1 MLTTSRNRLFCQTK
15 IRFAVV
21 LKLNKSKRVTE
32 CFWTVKLQEK
42 QYCRRHVLTLKWRQ
56 ILLLPFIVTVTIHY
70 YLLQK
75 VFRAAVILQNICER
89 VLLVFL
95 TRQNLTSNSNANINI
110 FIKALFMIDNI
121 LFWAIKAFQPL
132 IILTSSIFF
141 VDIFLVR
148 LQLTNYFGRK
158 SVLFASKMCNDVRLV
173 CFASLRFSAVF
184 ILGFIL
190 VVKIYARKFVGVLF
204 KI

>member
-15 IRFAVV
+15 IRFALV
-21 LKLNKSKRVTE
+21 LKLNKSKCVTE

-56 ILLLPFIVTVTIHY
+56 ILLLSFTVTVTIHY

-75 VFRAAVILQNICER
+75 VFRAVILQNIFER

-95 TRQNLTSNSNANINI
+95 ARQNLTSNSNANINI

>member
-1 MLTTSRNRLFCQTK
+1 MLTTFRNRLFCQTK
-15 IRFAVV
+15 IRFALV
-21 LKLNKSKRVTE
+21 LKLNKSKCVTE

-56 ILLLPFIVTVTIHY
+56 ILLLSFTVTVTIHY

-75 VFRAAVILQNICER
+75 VFRAVILQNIFER

-95 TRQNLTSNSNANINI
+95 ARQNLTSNSNANINI
-110 FIKALFMIDNI
+110 FIKALFLIDNI

>member
-1 MLTTSRNRLFCQTK
+1 MLTTFRNRLFCQTK
-15 IRFAVV
+15 IRFALV
-21 LKLNKSKRVTE
+21 LKLNKSKCVTE

-56 ILLLPFIVTVTIHY
+56 ILLLSFTVTVTIHY

-75 VFRAAVILQNICER
+75 VFRAVILQNIFER

-95 TRQNLTSNSNANINI
+95 ARQNLTSNSNANINI

>member
-1 MLTTSRNRLFCQTK
+1 MLTTFRNRLFCQTK

-21 LKLNKSKRVTE
+21 LKLNKSKCVTE

-56 ILLLPFIVTVTIHY
+56 ILLLSFTVTVTIHY

-75 VFRAAVILQNICER
+75 VFRAVILQNIFER

-95 TRQNLTSNSNANINI
+95 ARQNLTSNSNANINI

-132 IILTSSIFF
+132 IILTSSNFF

>member
-1 MLTTSRNRLFCQTK
+1 MLTTFRNRLFCQTK
-15 IRFAVV
+15 IRFALV
-21 LKLNKSKRVTE
+21 LKLNKSKCVTE

-56 ILLLPFIVTVTIHY
+56 ILLLSFTVTVTIHY

-75 VFRAAVILQNICER
+75 VFRAVILQNNFER

-95 TRQNLTSNSNANINI
+95 ARQNLTSNSNANINI

-141 VDIFLVR
+141 VDIFFVR

>member
-1 MLTTSRNRLFCQTK
+1 MLTTFRNRLFCQTK

-56 ILLLPFIVTVTIHY
+56 ILLLSFTVTVTIHY

-75 VFRAAVILQNICER
+75 VFRAVILQNIFER

-95 TRQNLTSNSNANINI
+95 ARQNLTSNSNANINI

-132 IILTSSIFF
+132 IILTSSNFF

>member
-56 ILLLPFIVTVTIHY
+56 ILLLSFTVTVTIHY

-75 VFRAAVILQNICER
+75 VFRAVILQNIFER

-95 TRQNLTSNSNANINI
+95 ARQNLTSNSNANINI

-184 ILGFIL
+184 ILSFIL

>member
-56 ILLLPFIVTVTIHY
+56 ILLLSFTVTVTIHY

-75 VFRAAVILQNICER
+75 VFRAVILQNNFER

-95 TRQNLTSNSNANINI
+95 ARQNLTSNSNANINI

>member
-1 MLTTSRNRLFCQTK
+1 MLTTFRNRLFCQTK

-21 LKLNKSKRVTE
+21 LKLNKSKCVTE

-56 ILLLPFIVTVTIHY
+56 ILLLSFTVTVTIHY

-75 VFRAAVILQNICER
+75 VFRAVILQNIFER

-95 TRQNLTSNSNANINI
+95 ARQNLTSNSNANINI

-148 LQLTNYFGRK
+148 LQLTNFFGRK

>member
-42 QYCRRHVLTLKWRQ
+42 QYYRRHVLTLKWRQ
-56 ILLLPFIVTVTIHY
+56 ILLLSFTVTVTIHY

-75 VFRAAVILQNICER
+75 VFRAVIMQNIFER

-95 TRQNLTSNSNANINI
+95 ARQNLTSNSNANINI

-141 VDIFLVR
+141 VDIFFVR

-158 SVLFASKMCNDVRLV
+158 SVLFASKLCNDVRLV

>member
-1 MLTTSRNRLFCQTK
+1 MLTTFRNRLFCQTK
-15 IRFAVV
+15 IRFALV
-21 LKLNKSKRVTE
+21 LKLNKSKCVTE

-56 ILLLPFIVTVTIHY
+56 ILLLSFTVTVTIHY

-75 VFRAAVILQNICER
+75 VFRAVILQNIFER

-95 TRQNLTSNSNANINI
+95 ARQNLTSNSNANINI

-148 LQLTNYFGRK
+148 LQLTNYFGRQ

>member
-21 LKLNKSKRVTE
+21 LKLNKSKCVTE

-56 ILLLPFIVTVTIHY
+56 ILLLSFTVTVTIHY

-75 VFRAAVILQNICER
+75 VFRAVILQNIFER

-95 TRQNLTSNSNANINI
+95 ARQNLTSNSNANINI

-132 IILTSSIFF
+132 IILTSSNFF

>member
-1 MLTTSRNRLFCQTK
+1 MLTTFRNRLFCQTK

-21 LKLNKSKRVTE
+21 LKLNKSKCVTE

-56 ILLLPFIVTVTIHY
+56 ILLLSFTVTVTIHY

-75 VFRAAVILQNICER
+75 VFRAVILQNIFER

-95 TRQNLTSNSNANINI
+95 ARQNLTSNSNANINI

-184 ILGFIL
+184 IL
-190 VVKIYARKFVGVLF
+190 VLF
-204 KI
+204 LL

>member
-1 MLTTSRNRLFCQTK
+1 MLTTFRNRLFCQTK
-15 IRFAVV
+15 IRFALV
-21 LKLNKSKRVTE
+21 LKLNKSRRVTE

-56 ILLLPFIVTVTIHY
+56 ILLLSFTVTVTIHY

-75 VFRAAVILQNICER
+75 VFRAVILQNIFER

-95 TRQNLTSNSNANINI
+95 ARQNLTSNSNANINI

>member
-1 MLTTSRNRLFCQTK
+1 MLTTFRNRLFCQTK

-21 LKLNKSKRVTE
+21 LKLNKSKCVTE

-56 ILLLPFIVTVTIHY
+56 ILLLSFTVTVTIHY

-75 VFRAAVILQNICER
+75 VFRAVILQNIFER

-95 TRQNLTSNSNANINI
+95 ARQNLTSNSNANINI

>member
-56 ILLLPFIVTVTIHY
+56 ILLLSFTVTVTIHY

-75 VFRAAVILQNICER
+75 VFRAVILQNIFER

-95 TRQNLTSNSNANINI
+95 ARQNLTSNSNANINI

-184 ILGFIL
+184 IL
-190 VVKIYARKFVGVLF
+190 VLF
-204 KI
+204 LL

>member
-1 MLTTSRNRLFCQTK
+1 MLTTFRNRLFCQTK
-15 IRFAVV
+15 IRFALV
-21 LKLNKSKRVTE
+21 LKLNKSKCVTE

-56 ILLLPFIVTVTIHY
+56 ILLLSFTVTVTIHY

-75 VFRAAVILQNICER
+75 VFRAVILQNNFER

-95 TRQNLTSNSNANINI
+95 ARQNLTSNSNANINI

>member
-1 MLTTSRNRLFCQTK
+1 MLTTFRNRLFCQTK

-21 LKLNKSKRVTE
+21 LKLNKSKCVTE

-56 ILLLPFIVTVTIHY
+56 ILLLSFTVTVTIHY

-75 VFRAAVILQNICER
+75 VFRAVILQNIFER

-95 TRQNLTSNSNANINI
+95 ARQNLTSNSNANINI

-141 VDIFLVR
+141 VDIFFVR

>member
-15 IRFAVV
+15 IRFAVA
-21 LKLNKSKRVTE
+21 LKLNKSRRVTE
-32 CFWTVKLQEK
+32 CFRTVKLQEK

-56 ILLLPFIVTVTIHY
+56 ILLLSFTVTVTIHY

-75 VFRAAVILQNICER
+75 VFRAVILQNIFER

-95 TRQNLTSNSNANINI
+95 ARQNLTSNSNANINI

>member
-56 ILLLPFIVTVTIHY
+56 TLLLSFTVTVTIHY

-75 VFRAAVILQNICER
+75 VFRAVILQNIFER

-95 TRQNLTSNSNANINI
+95 ARQNLTSNSNANINI

-190 VVKIYARKFVGVLF
+190 VVKIYARKSVGVLF

>member
-56 ILLLPFIVTVTIHY
+56 ILLLSFTVTVTIHY

-75 VFRAAVILQNICER
+75 VFRAVILQNIFER

-95 TRQNLTSNSNANINI
+95 ARQNLTSNSNANINI
-110 FIKALFMIDNI
+110 LIKALFMIDNI